1 MRGRLRDRAAALV
14 SIALLAALALGT
26 YYLAEYAGRQRP
38 QAARPGVGH
47 EPDAFAEDFGLTR
60 IDAQGKP
67 VYRVQARRSV
77 HYADDDSTELFEATA
92 ISLDPDTPRIVLRAD
107 RAVADSKAT
116 QTHLY
121 GNVVLTRA
129 ADARRAAMELVTDYA
144 LVLSDAQ
151 VVRTDRPVRITQ
163 GRSFLAGVGMEYDNV
178 ARRLSVHSQARGS
191 WYDADRQS
199 ARPDP

>member
-1 MRGRLRDRAAALV
+1 MNARLRDRAAALV
-14 SIALLAALALGT
+14 SIVLLTALALGS

-38 QAARPGVGH
+38 QAAQPGAAH

-67 VYRVQARRSV
+67 VYQVQARRSV

-92 ISLDPDTPRIVLRAD
+92 VSLDPDTPRVVLRAD
-107 RAVADSKAT
+107 RAVADRGAA

-129 ADARRAAMELVTDYA
+129 AEARRAAMQVATDYA
-144 LVLSDAQ
+144 LVLSDTQ
-151 VVRTDRPVRITQ
+151 LVRTHRPVRITQ

-178 ARRLSVHSQARGS
+178 TRRLTVQSQAHGS

-199 ARPDP
+199 ARPNP